1 MDFKLNIRH
10 LKYHRLIFDDFYT
23 KFHSQKNHHLIIDTM
38 SLLAAGGS
46 MFIRGD
52 LNGSNKKKLYLNP
65 TIRLKNV
72 DLDQLMFKFE
82 NFGQDHIVSEQ
93 LHGKL
98 TGRLYGQIHMHADLT
113 PIIDD
118 SEIHLDL
125 EVAKGRLENYG
136 PMLYLA
142 DFFKDKN
149 LYKVLFDTLSNH
161 IDISKGIMSVPKM
174 LINSSLGFIEL
185 SGKQDMD
192 FNFEY
197 YLRVPIKLITSE
209 GMNKLLSKKSGEP
222 SKDQV
227 DEIATLDPNK
237 KVKFVSIKMTG
248 NPDNYKISLAKEKK
262 K

>member
-1 MDFKLNIRH
+1 
-10 LKYHRLIFDDFYT
+10 
-23 KFHSQKNHHLIIDTM
+23 
-38 SLLAAGGS
+38 
-46 MFIRGD
+46 
-52 LNGSNKKKLYLNP
+52 
-65 TIRLKNV
+65 
-72 DLDQLMFKFE
+72 
-82 NFGQDHIVSEQ
+82 
-93 LHGKL
+93 
-98 TGRLYGQIHMHADLT
+98 
-113 PIIDD
+113 
-118 SEIHLDL
+118 
-125 EVAKGRLENYG
+125 
-136 PMLYLA
+136 MLYLA